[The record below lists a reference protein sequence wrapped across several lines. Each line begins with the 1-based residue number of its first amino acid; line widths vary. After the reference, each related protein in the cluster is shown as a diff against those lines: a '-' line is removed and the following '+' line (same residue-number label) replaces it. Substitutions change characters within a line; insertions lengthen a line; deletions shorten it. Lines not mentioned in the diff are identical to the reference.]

1 MKKRKILIIAPHCDD
16 EVLGCGGAISH
27 FKDLNYDVNVLILT
41 NASKGD
47 NQKYT
52 TKEIN
57 KIRNECKSANKYLS
71 VNRIFFLD
79 FPAPNLDQYPIS
91 KIADSI
97 KNYIN
102 KIEPLYV
109 FIPFVGDAHIDHQIV
124 YKASIVALR
133 PINKFKVKNIFC
145 YETLSE
151 TEWGDNLSRNI
162 FVPNYFIPLKKSYLE
177 KKINA
182 MKKYKSQIK
191 KPPHPRSE
199 DGIFNLAKLR
209 GLSIGTNFAE
219 SYMVVRITI

>member
-1 MKKRKILIIAPHCDD
+1 M
-16 EVLGCGGAISH
+16 
-27 FKDLNYDVNVLILT
+27 
-41 NASKGD
+41 
-47 NQKYT
+47 
-52 TKEIN
+52 
-57 KIRNECKSANKYLS
+57 
-71 VNRIFFLD
+71 FL
-79 FPAPNLDQYPIS
+79 FHSLVTPYRYQT
-91 KIADSI
+91 
-97 KNYIN
+97 
-102 KIEPLYV
+102 
-109 FIPFVGDAHIDHQIV
+109 V

-151 TEWGDNLSRNI
+151 TEWGDNLSRNN
-162 FVPNYFIPLKKSYLE
+162 FVPNFFIPLKKSYLE

-191 KPPHPRSE
+191 KSHPRSE